1 MATDVAALENEVK
14 EFKIQVRKQ
23 ENLVLTFS

>member
-23 ENLVLTFS
+23 EKLVLTFS